1 MDRLSAAV
9 GWTSLDEPNVELKC
23 QSVHQ
28 DMMFLASNFG
38 SDKKKLQVFVFVFQ
52 VEEMEKMGQIQNFGK
67 MKSDFVSLSVEF
79 ARLQPGFG
87 L

>member
-1 MDRLSAAV
+1 MNAPLGVSA
-9 GWTSLDEPNVELKC
+9 SLNCFPRFFFRKI
-23 QSVHQ
+23 
-28 DMMFLASNFG
+28 LALTKNNSKF
-38 SDKKKLQVFVFVFQ
+38 FVFVFQ

-67 MKSDFVSLSVEF
+67 MKNDFVSLSVEF

>member
-1 MDRLSAAV
+1 MQ
-9 GWTSLDEPNVELKC
+9 E
-23 QSVHQ
+23 
-28 DMMFLASNFG
+28 
-38 SDKKKLQVFVFVFQ
+38 KLEFSFVFVFQ